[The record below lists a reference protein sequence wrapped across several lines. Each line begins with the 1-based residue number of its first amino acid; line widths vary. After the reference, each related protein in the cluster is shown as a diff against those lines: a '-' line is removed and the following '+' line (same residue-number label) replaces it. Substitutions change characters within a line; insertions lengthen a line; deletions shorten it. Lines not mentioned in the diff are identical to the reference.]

1 MILLVP
7 GKFFIK
13 TFFFLLPREDFLIK
27 KEKESFY
34 EKFAGRQQYK
44 FFKFAKINKIEYLAI

>member
-1 MILLVP
+1 VP

-34 EKFAGRQQYK
+34 ENLLGASN
-44 FFKFAKINKIEYLAI
+44 INMTLMLIS